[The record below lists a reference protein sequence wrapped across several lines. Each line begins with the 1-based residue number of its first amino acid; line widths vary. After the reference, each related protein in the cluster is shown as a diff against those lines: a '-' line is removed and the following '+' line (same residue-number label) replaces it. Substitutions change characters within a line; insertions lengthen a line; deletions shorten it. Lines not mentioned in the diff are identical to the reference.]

1 MEDLKVLAGEQF
13 DSDVEEG
20 GKKPLKQRESKAQS
34 KSKPKQDF
42 STKLILTSKIGR
54 LVSIL
59 DLNIKI
65 DVDKRECCHV
75 CSK

>member
-1 MEDLKVLAGEQF
+1 MKVLAGEQF

-20 GKKPLKQRESKAQS
+20 NKKPLKQRESKAQS

-54 LVSIL
+54 LVSKNSL
-59 DLNIKI
+59 IKI
-65 DVDKRECCHV
+65 DVDKRECCDV

>member
-1 MEDLKVLAGEQF
+1 MKVLAGEQF

-20 GKKPLKQRESKAQS
+20 NKKPLKLRESKAQS

-54 LVSIL
+54 LVSKNSL
-59 DLNIKI
+59 TKI
-65 DVDKRECCHV
+65 DVDKRECCDV